1 MISQEERRKMTKP
14 GFWGFLLAGASL
26 VCVPSLQAHHSFGE
40 FDQSTELLMTGEVVR
55 WAFNNPHTWLYL
67 NVEGEDGAVSL
78 WSFEGSGPVNL
89 LRRSINGNTF
99 QPGDRLTFMY
109 CPIRDGRPAGHLG
122 WVRLADGA
130 YIDPSDGGCAGDDET
145 IERWKGWL
153 DQGFTSNIEAT
164 AAESH

>member
-1 MISQEERRKMTKP
+1 MKRSVV
-14 GFWGFLLAGASL
+14 WGFLWASAGPMPAI
-26 VCVPSLQAHHSFGE
+26 SLQAHHSFGE

-67 NVEGEDGAVSL
+67 NVEGEDGADSL

-89 LRRSINGNTF
+89 LRRSIDGNTF

-122 WVRLADGA
+122 WARLEDGT

-153 DQGFTSNIEAT
+153 EQGFTSNMDAQ